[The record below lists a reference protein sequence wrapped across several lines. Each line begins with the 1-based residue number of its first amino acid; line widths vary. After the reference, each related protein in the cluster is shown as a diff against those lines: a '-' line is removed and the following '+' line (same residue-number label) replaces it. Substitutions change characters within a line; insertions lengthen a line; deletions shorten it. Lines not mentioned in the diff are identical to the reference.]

1 MKTPSPTGDSIE
13 MTDTCL
19 VNHTKQET
27 DKSASP
33 LTVRS
38 STTMPSTEKQASQIT
53 SLVTP
58 VTSPTDPV
66 STDSVKT
73 TIAAT
78 EPKMESTSEKTPIL
92 PTTDDNHQSHPLHDV
107 NEQSISDKAN
117 HVKTSESTA
126 SLKQD
131 STNVSTNSSKH
142 VTEDVKTASTTE
154 SAEIKP
160 EKSVAKLDV
169 ESKDTLDEKHE
180 FGKSEEA
187 TVEKKA
193 TISIA
198 ETKVDPVETVTAKSE
213 EATVEKKATP
223 SIAETKVDPVETVTA
238 KSEETTVEKKATPSI
253 AETKVDPVETVT
265 AKSEEPTV
273 EKKATI
279 SIAETKVDP
288 VETVTAKSEKT
299 DAFNPKEDVSKVS
312 DSTTA
317 ALSKSTAGSTA
328 DLSSNEPRYSSIYR
342 NASFGS
348 TPVLAA
354 PTARSAEHGP
364 PVPTSAITAAVRATN
379 PILDEILHSLALI
392 NANDPLMTQ
401 MDIKDCN
408 CFTVEHACVLGEA
421 LKQNTHLKSLVMSNS
436 KIINQS
442 AIDIARGLAKNTGIE
457 SVDLTGNNI
466 GPAGMRALAEML
478 ESNHT
483 LLELKLDHQKSIT
496 STGTD
501 AEQAFAR
508 AMTKNNTLQKLA
520 MQFRDAASRNQVDR
534 AISRNK
540 ETARKLIS
548 LSKASLNA

>member
-213 EATVEKKATP
+213 EATVEKKATI

-238 KSEETTVEKKATPSI
+238 KSEEA
-253 AETKVDPVETVT
+253 
-265 AKSEEPTV
+265 TV

-317 ALSKSTAGSTA
+317 TLSKSTAGSTA